1 MTLRNRI
8 TLLTLALLVSS
19 LLVLGAVVYATLRS
33 YLFSGIRPELE
44 AALSQ
49 IESAIDDPNVLSRLD
64 ALSRISPNLYAQ
76 LVRAFGDLHSLGPT
90 SREFFT
96 VRILTSPNLGSSN
109 FSVSLRD
116 LERVWRGE
124 LIYTRASI
132 QRDNLPSLNVQVIAK
147 RLKADPFGQGELQD
161 FILVVGR
168 PLDSVS
174 LVLSRW
180 LQVYSAVAVVVL
192 LLAALLAQ
200 RLVRRT
206 LEPLEWVARK
216 AEAVSQK
223 PEALPE
229 PQGKDEVA
237 ALIRSLNRMMARLE
251 STWQAQ
257 TQFVADA
264 SHELRTPITAILG
277 HVSFLLRRTPLTEQ
291 QRESLEVVVRESE
304 RMKKLVTDLLELSKS
319 GNWKL
324 HMGAVHVPT
333 LLEQIQEEYARSFE
347 GRIELEVPENLWVQG
362 DPERLHQVFANLVS
376 NAIKARATR
385 VRLVARDVSA
395 GAVVRVED
403 DGEGIPAEHLPR
415 LFERFYRVDKA
426 RDRERGGTGLGL
438 AIVKTIVEAHGGRVW
453 VESTVGKGT
462 TFSVSLMRATAPQP
476 QLR

>member
-1 MTLRNRI
+1 MTLRTRI
-8 TLLTLALLVSS
+8 TLLTQAILVSS
-19 LLVLGAVVYATLRS
+19 LLVLGVIVYVTLRS

-49 IESAIDDPNVLSRLD
+49 IESSLSDPDPLIRQE
-64 ALSRISPNLYAQ
+64 ALTRISPNLYAQ
-76 LVRAFGDLHSLGPT
+76 LVVVIGEPEAPGPETIISLL
-90 SREFFT
+90 R
-96 VRILTSPNLGSSN
+96 SPNMGSHN
-109 FSVSLRD
+109 FSVLTSGLY
-116 LERVWRGE
+116 RVWRGE
-124 LIYTRASI
+124 TIYQRASI
-132 QRDNLPSLNVQVIAK
+132 SRDNLPSLNVQIVAK
-147 RLKADPFGQGELQD
+147 RLKAELLGGVRD
-161 FILVVGR
+161 LIVVVGR
-168 PLDSVS
+168 PLDSVN

-180 LQVYSAVAVVVL
+180 LQVYSVMAVLVL

-216 AEAVSQK
+216 AEAVSQR

-229 PQGKDEVA
+229 PEGRDEVA

-251 STWQAQ
+251 GTWQAQ

-277 HVSFLLRRTPLTEQ
+277 HVNFLLRRTPLTEQ
-291 QRESLEVVVRESE
+291 QRESLEVIARESE
-304 RMKKLVTDLLELSKS
+304 RMKKLVSDLLELSKS
-319 GNWKL
+319 GSWKIQ
-324 HMGAVHVPT
+324 MGPVHVLT
-333 LLEQIQEEYARSFE
+333 LLEQIQEDYARSFE
-347 GRIELEVPENLWVQG
+347 GRIELEAPERLWVQG
-362 DPERLHQVFANLVS
+362 DPERLHQVLANLVS

-395 GAVVRVED
+395 GVVIRVED
-403 DGEGIPAEHLPR
+403 NGEGIPAEHLSN

-438 AIVKTIVEAHGGRVW
+438 AIVKNIVEAHGGRVW

-476 QLR
+476 QLH